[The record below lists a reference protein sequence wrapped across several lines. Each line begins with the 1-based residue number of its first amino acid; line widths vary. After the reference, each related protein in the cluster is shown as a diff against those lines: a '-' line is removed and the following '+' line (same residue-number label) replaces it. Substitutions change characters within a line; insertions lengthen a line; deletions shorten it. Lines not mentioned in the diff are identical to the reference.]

1 MAVLGSAGSA
11 SIDLLHVTSEDKK
24 VITLMSVTLLL
35 QTTVVV
41 SGYLSYQ
48 AQRRVRPGF
57 E

>member
-11 SIDLLHVTSEDKK
+11 SIDPLHVTSEDKK

-41 SGYLSYQ
+41 NGYLSYQ